1 VHGFDLTFA
10 APKSVSLV
18 RALGNDVA
26 EKTVAAAHEWRK
38 AAYDLGIS
46 GDLPI
51 VGK

>member
-1 VHGFDLTFA
+1 MTRLQQIRE
-10 APKSVSLV
+10 L
-18 RALGNDVA
+18 
-26 EKTVAAAHEWRK
+26 KTVAAAHEWRK